1 MAYKNKSDAFAYNNR
16 FNKEKYDRINL
27 TVPKD
32 KKELIQE
39 AARQQGESVNVFIRR
54 VVQAELDRLG
64 IGSERAG
71 R

>member
-39 AARQQGESVNVFIRR
+39 AARQQGESVNGFIWR